1 MLCTCA
7 LVHLCLC
14 RLHSLFSLSRYKY
27 ACSCILF
34 KRVLQTLALKM
45 SESKAAEDYR
55 NFESLRNRFSDTTGA
70 SSPSRSA
77 EPRKSSKRRFDP
89 RVNAPPL
96 VPLVE
101 EGDQP
106 PEAKVSFFLLR
117 AERKGRGWGCCKSKR
132 EGLGWWN
139 ASKQFLNL
147 SI

>member
-1 MLCTCA
+1 
-7 LVHLCLC
+7 
-14 RLHSLFSLSRYKY
+14 
-27 ACSCILF
+27 
-34 KRVLQTLALKM
+34 M

-106 PEAKVSFFLLR
+106 PEANVSFFNCVQR
-117 AERKGRGWGCCKSKR
+117 EKGGAGVAARVRGRGWVG
-132 EGLGWWN
+132 GMQ
-139 ASKQFLNL
+139 ASKHFLKQ